1 MIGDELI
8 HRIQQHFGFIPT
20 PEQKEAI
27 SIFSQFV
34 IDRDMHTLMILR
46 GSAGTGKTVL
56 SGAIV
61 KAMNAMKQKV
71 ILLAPT
77 GRAAKV
83 FSLNSNGHPAFTI
96 HRKIYRQRTFE
107 ETGGIFNIN
116 DNLHTDTL
124 FLIDEASMV
133 ANARIGDTTF
143 GSGCLLDDLVQY
155 VYHGRNCRMMLIGDK
170 AQLPPVGE
178 SESPALL
185 SDVMQGYALKVYECD
200 LNEVLRQN
208 RDSGILY
215 NATLIRRMITHDTQP
230 YLPRIRFATFADITP
245 VSGSDLIESLG
256 SSYAEVGTDET
267 IVITRSNKRA
277 NIFNRGIRTSVL
289 GYEEMLTGGE
299 MLMIVKNNYHFTQ
312 QEKSPITFLANG
324 DRACVQ
330 RVRNEHEA
338 YGLHFA
344 EVWLQLPDYDN
355 YELQATVVLD
365 SLLTESPALTPEQ
378 NEKLYQQVMDDY
390 SDIPLKTDRIKRIK
404 SDRYFN
410 AVQIKYAYAIT
421 CHKAQ
426 GGQWEHVYLDQGYIT
441 NEMLTPDYLHWLY
454 TAFTR
459 ARTKLFLI
467 NWPEKQVET

>member
-1 MIGDELI
+1 
-8 HRIQQHFGFIPT
+8 
-20 PEQKEAI
+20 
-27 SIFSQFV
+27 
-34 IDRDMHTLMILR
+34 
-46 GSAGTGKTVL
+46 
-56 SGAIV
+56 
-61 KAMNAMKQKV
+61 
-71 ILLAPT
+71 
-77 GRAAKV
+77 
-83 FSLNSNGHPAFTI
+83 
-96 HRKIYRQRTFE
+96 
-107 ETGGIFNIN
+107 
-116 DNLHTDTL
+116 
-124 FLIDEASMV
+124 
-133 ANARIGDTTF
+133 
-143 GSGCLLDDLVQY
+143 
-155 VYHGRNCRMMLIGDK
+155 MMLIGDK

-230 YLPRIRFATFADITP
+230 YLPCIRFATFADIIP

-378 NEKLYQQVMDDY
+378 NEKLYQQVMNDY

>member
-1 MIGDELI
+1 
-8 HRIQQHFGFIPT
+8 
-20 PEQKEAI
+20 
-27 SIFSQFV
+27 
-34 IDRDMHTLMILR
+34 
-46 GSAGTGKTVL
+46 
-56 SGAIV
+56 
-61 KAMNAMKQKV
+61 
-71 ILLAPT
+71 
-77 GRAAKV
+77 
-83 FSLNSNGHPAFTI
+83 
-96 HRKIYRQRTFE
+96 
-107 ETGGIFNIN
+107 
-116 DNLHTDTL
+116 
-124 FLIDEASMV
+124 
-133 ANARIGDTTF
+133 
-143 GSGCLLDDLVQY
+143 
-155 VYHGRNCRMMLIGDK
+155 
-170 AQLPPVGE
+170 
-178 SESPALL
+178 
-185 SDVMQGYALKVYECD
+185 
-200 LNEVLRQN
+200 
-208 RDSGILY
+208 
-215 NATLIRRMITHDTQP
+215 MITHDTQP

-256 SSYAEVGTDET
+256 SSYAEVGADET

-338 YGLHFA
+338 YGLHFV